1 MSIPARLVLA
11 TGNAGKLRE
20 MREILAPWQAEV
32 RSLAEFTP
40 ESAAETGLTFVENAL
55 LKARFA
61 ARASGLPAIADDSGL
76 EVDALHGA
84 PGIYSARYAGPACDD
99 AANNAKLLLELEP
112 IADAARTARYRC
124 AMVYLRWPEDPSP
137 VIVQAAWEGRIGRVA
152 RGAGGFG
159 YDPLFLVG
167 DGARTAAE
175 FAPADKNLAQ
185 SSRPGAAR
193 PGRRTRVRR
202 DMIDARQIPLALYV
216 HLPWCVRKC
225 PYCDFNSHAV
235 PAGGIAEQAYVTAL
249 QRDLEHAATGAAGRE
264 IVAVFFGGGTPS
276 LFSPAAIGRVLE
288 HARGLLPFAADVEI
302 TLEANPGT
310 IEHGRFS
317 EYAAAGVNRVSVGAQ
332 SFDDERLAVLGR
344 IHGAN
349 DTARAVD
356 ELRAAGI
363 DNFNLD
369 LMYALPGQDLRGA
382 LADLERAIEL
392 GPTHLSHYQLT
403 LEPDTPFARRP
414 PPLLPDDEVAWT
426 MQVECQA
433 RLADAGFEQYEVSGY
448 AQRGRRCRH
457 NLVYW
462 EYGDYLGVGAGAHG
476 KLTRVHHGRDRT
488 HRSRSTSR
496 GLSRGR
502 LVPRSAWPRCARCR
516 GRTCRSNSCSTRCD
530 WSRDSP
536 KASSNS
542 GPGCPAP
549 RCRARSNGP
558 RAADCSNGG
567 TTAGYPRRGAASF

>member
-1 MSIPARLVLA
+1 
-11 TGNAGKLRE
+11 
-20 MREILAPWQAEV
+20 
-32 RSLAEFTP
+32 
-40 ESAAETGLTFVENAL
+40 
-55 LKARFA
+55 
-61 ARASGLPAIADDSGL
+61 
-76 EVDALHGA
+76 
-84 PGIYSARYAGPACDD
+84 
-99 AANNAKLLLELEP
+99 
-112 IADAARTARYRC
+112 
-124 AMVYLRWPEDPSP
+124 
-137 VIVQAAWEGRIGRVA
+137 
-152 RGAGGFG
+152 
-159 YDPLFLVG
+159 
-167 DGARTAAE
+167 
-175 FAPADKNLAQ
+175 
-185 SSRPGAAR
+185 
-193 PGRRTRVRR
+193 
-202 DMIDARQIPLALYV
+202 MIDARQIPLALYV

-264 IVAVFFGGGTPS
+264 IVSVFFGGGTPS

-310 IEHGRFS
+310 VEHGRFS
-317 EYAAAGVNRVSVGAQ
+317 EYAAAGVNRVSLGAQ

-403 LEPDTPFARRP
+403 LEPDTPFAKRP
-414 PPLLPDDEVAWT
+414 PPRLPDDELAWT
-426 MQVECQA
+426 MQLECQA
-433 RLADAGFEQYEVSGY
+433 RLAAAGFEQYEVSAY

-462 EYGDYLGVGAGAHG
+462 GYGDYLGVGAGAHG
-476 KLTRVHHGRDRT
+476 KLTLVTTGEIERTVRVRHPAAYLAAALT
-488 HRSRSTSR
+488 C
-496 GLSRGR
+496 
-502 LVPRSAWPRCARCR
+502 RSACPSCARCR
-516 GRTCRSNSCSTRCD
+516 DPTCRSNSCSMRCD
-530 WSRDSP
+530 WSRVLP
-536 KASSNS
+536 KSSSKIGRDCHAS
-542 GPGCPAP
+542 
-549 RCRARSNGP
+549 RCRSRSNEP
-558 RAADCSNGG
+558 RPADCSNGG
-567 TTAGYPRRGAASF
+567 TTAGNPPRWAASF